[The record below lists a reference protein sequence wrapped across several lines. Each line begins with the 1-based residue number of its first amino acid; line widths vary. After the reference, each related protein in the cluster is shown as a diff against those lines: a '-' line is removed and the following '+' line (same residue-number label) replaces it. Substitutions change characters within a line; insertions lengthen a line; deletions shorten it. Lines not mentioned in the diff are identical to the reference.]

1 MGKKER
7 EEAYVKEA
15 YIRQVLSCFISTP
28 RTIPLANQNNS
39 PGQPKW
45 SLRAATC
52 VRYIQLV
59 ATKRDWMRVPNVKFW
74 STAEGGGVE
83 AGRKQSCIWRR
94 SFLANR
100 LPNERL
106 LPGGKHPCFGV

>member
-7 EEAYVKEA
+7 EQAYVEEAYV
-15 YIRQVLSCFISTP
+15 RQVLSCFISTP

-45 SLRAATC
+45 SLHAATC
-52 VRYIQLV
+52 VRYNYYVQLV

-74 STAEGGGVE
+74 STAEGGGGWKLVVKKAVP
-83 AGRKQSCIWRR
+83 AGFCQI
-94 SFLANR
+94 
-100 LPNERL
+100 LP
-106 LPGGKHPCFGV
+106 

>member
-7 EEAYVKEA
+7 EEAYVEEA
-15 YIRQVLSCFISTP
+15 YVRQVLSCFISTP
-28 RTIPLANQNNS
+28 KTIPLANQNDS

-52 VRYIQLV
+52 VRYNYYVQLV

-74 STAEGGGVE
+74 STAERGGWKLVVNK
-83 AGRKQSCIWRR
+83 AVTIILSLII
-94 SFLANR
+94 A
-100 LPNERL
+100 L
-106 LPGGKHPCFGV
+106 LLTTLTPYT